1 MAKAEQLSAGK
12 MFGGWNKKYKH
23 QSDTLGCSMTFTVY
37 YPPAAE
43 KGKVPILYFLAGLTC
58 TDDNMIQKSG
68 AQRKAS
74 ALGIAL
80 IAPDT
85 SPRGLDTPGSKDS
98 WDFGE
103 GAGFYLNA
111 TQPGW
116 EKWRMYEYITT
127 ELPQVLLQFPELD
140 TKKAGISGHSMGGH
154 GALTLGLKNPDK
166 YSSISAFAPISN
178 PSQVPWGQKAFKGYL
193 GDDKSLWKQYDATEV
208 AKEYE
213 GPEREILVDQ
223 GTADNFLKEQL
234 DPTAFKS
241 ATDGNPKI
249 TLNHRMQE
257 GYDHSYYLMST
268 FFDDHVEHAAKHLA
282 KL

>member
-1 MAKAEQLSAGK
+1 
-12 MFGGWNKKYKH
+12 
-23 QSDTLGCSMTFTVY
+23 MTFTVY
-37 YPPAAE
+37 YPPAAQ

-74 ALGIAL
+74 ALGLAL

-85 SPRGLDTPGSKDS
+85 SPRGVNTPGSKDS

-140 TKKAGISGHSMGGH
+140 TEKAGISGHSMGGH

-166 YSSISAFAPISN
+166 YASISAFAPISN

-193 GDDKSLWKQYDATEV
+193 GDDKSQWAEYDATFL
-208 AKEYE
+208 AKGYK

-223 GTADNFLKEQL
+223 GSGDNFLKEHL
-234 DPTAFKS
+234 DPTAFK
-241 ATDGNPKI
+241 AAAEGNPKI
-249 TLNHRMQE
+249 KLNHRMQE
-257 GYDHSYYLMST
+257 DYDHSYFLMST
-268 FFDDHVEHAAKHLA
+268 FMDDHLEHAAKHLA